1 MKKLLLMAF
10 FAGAPFAYQSNL
22 KAPRKVP
29 VAKRPGPVAV
39 KPAVP
44 VPANVFRAGPA
55 MDATIQEAIHE
66 GQIPGAVVVVG
77 HKGSVIFQRAY
88 GHRALVPRREPMTLD
103 TIFDVAS
110 LTKVVS
116 TTSAI
121 AKLVEEGKLRLN
133 DKVTE
138 YIPEFQGGH
147 TEITVRN
154 LLTHFSGMRPDVNLE
169 PVWAG
174 YGTGIKLATIDVPVN
189 LPNSRFTYSDINFV
203 LLGEIVQRVS
213 GKSLPEYVQAKIF
226 KPLGMSETMYQ
237 PPQSLLRRIAPTEVV
252 KGSPTPLR
260 GIVHDPTA
268 RFMGGVAGHAGLFS
282 TAADLS
288 KFAEMMLGMGQR
300 KGVRIF
306 SPLTVRRFT
315 SPQGPADQPVLRG
328 LGWDIDSQFSG
339 SRGDLFPVGSYGHT
353 GFTGTSMWID
363 PFTDTYVILLSNSVH
378 PHLKAAITSLRSRVA
393 SVAAAG
399 LDLPEIDAE
408 TVLSSGT
415 LPQPTVRSK
424 PRLTHV
430 LNGIDVLLQEKFLE
444 LQGKRV
450 GLITNHTGIT
460 RDGTR
465 NIDAMIAAGVNLRAI
480 FAPEH
485 GLSGA
490 EDHENVANTQDA
502 KTGLRVWSLYAGQNR
517 RPSDEMLRDIDVLVF
532 DIQDVGARFYTYLCT
547 MSNTMQEAAKRNIEF
562 VVLDRPNPIGG
573 IRVEGPVLDPA
584 LKSFIGCF
592 ELPVRHGMTVG
603 EIATMMNSSFSQKA
617 NLKVVKMRGWQRSD
631 WFDATGLPWID
642 PSPNMRSLNAAILYP
657 GIGMLEGGKVYSVGR
672 GTDAPFEQIGAAWMR
687 GQQLADYLNSRNIP
701 GIRVYATRLHPQ
713 ASNFTGKTIEGI
725 RFVITDRDAFDSVRL
740 GLEIGSAIG
749 KLFPGQM
756 DWAANEKLTGD
767 RDVLKLLEQGEDPTR
782 IEQQYTAGLDQFRQ
796 RRSQFLLY

>member
-1 MKKLLLMAF
+1 
-10 FAGAPFAYQSNL
+10 
-22 KAPRKVP
+22 
-29 VAKRPGPVAV
+29 
-39 KPAVP
+39 
-44 VPANVFRAGPA
+44 
-55 MDATIQEAIHE
+55 
-66 GQIPGAVVVVG
+66 
-77 HKGSVIFQRAY
+77 
-88 GHRALVPRREPMTLD
+88 MTLD

-147 TEITVRN
+147 SEITVRQ
-154 LLTHFSGMRPDVNLE
+154 LLTHFSGMRPDVDLE
-169 PVWAG
+169 PVWSG
-174 YGTGIKLATIDVPVN
+174 YSTGIRLATIDHPMN

-203 LLGEIVQRVS
+203 LLGEVVQRVS
-213 GKSLPEYVQAKIF
+213 GKTLPEYVQAKIF
-226 KPLGMSETMYQ
+226 RPLGMSETMYQ
-237 PPQSLLRRIAPTEVV
+237 PPQSLAQRIAPTEIV
-252 KGSPTPLR
+252 KGSTTPLR
-260 GIVHDPTA
+260 GVVHDPTA
-268 RFMGGVAGHAGLFS
+268 RYMGGVAGHAGLFS

-300 KGVRIF
+300 KGIRIF

-315 SPQGPADQPVLRG
+315 SPQGPAEQPVLRG

-363 PFTDTYVILLSNSVH
+363 PLTDTYVILLSNSVH

-399 LDLPEIDAE
+399 LDLPEVDAGA
-408 TVLSSGT
+408 VFSSGVPT
-415 LPQPTVRSK
+415 QPVRPK
-424 PRLTHV
+424 PRVAHV
-430 LNGIDVLLQEKFLE
+430 LTGIDVLLLNKFPE

-460 RDGTR
+460 RDGNR
-465 NIDAMIAAGVNLRAI
+465 NVDAMIAAGVNLRAI
-480 FAPEH
+480 YSPEH

-532 DIQDVGARFYTYLCT
+532 DIQDVGVRFYTYMCT
-547 MSNTMQEAAKRNIEF
+547 MANAMQEAAKRNIEF
-562 VVLDRPNPIGG
+562 VVLDRPNPIDGVH
-573 IRVEGPVLDPA
+573 VEGPILDSS

-592 ELPVRHGMTVG
+592 ELPVRHGMTMG
-603 EIATMMNSSFSQKA
+603 ELAAMINAGSSPKA
-617 NLKVVKMRGWQRSD
+617 NLKVIKMRGWQRSD

-642 PSPNMRSLNAAILYP
+642 PSPNMRSLNAALLYP
-657 GIGMLEGGKVYSVGR
+657 GIGMLEGGKIYSVGR
-672 GTDAPFEQIGAAWMR
+672 GTDAPFDQIGAAWMK

-701 GIRVYATRLHPQ
+701 GIRVYATRLRPT
-713 ASNFTGKTIEGI
+713 ASNFMGQTIEGV
-725 RFVITDRDAFDSVRL
+725 RFVITDRDAFDSVRF
-740 GLEIGSAIG
+740 GLEVGSGIG

-756 DWAANEKLTGD
+756 DWQANEKLTGD
-767 RDVLKLLEQGEDPTR
+767 KNVIKLMEQGEDPVK
-782 IEQQYTAGLDQFRQ
+782 IEQQYATALDQFRQ
-796 RRSQFLLY
+796 RRSEFLLY